1 MDVTQLRPAGFKAP
15 GILLSG
21 AVDNAMYGAFRQQLD
36 APDAAARSAR
46 ALDAAAAEATLR
58 EADNDPE

>member
-1 MDVTQLRPAGFKAP
+1 
-15 GILLSG
+15 
-21 AVDNAMYGAFRQQLD
+21 MYGAFRQQLD